1 MPEQSFVDHYANLGK
16 SFREDKR
23 RYNEHVRKHM
33 ECLARLLEC
42 QPYHKIVEMAAGT
55 CICSREL
62 VDIVRMK
69 EPILCVDYSASMLK
83 NGENFLHIKT
93 LLSDGLSF
101 SKLDMKYDR
110 IFLRCALHNFG
121 KEVIPEFLCNVYKQ
135 LNEGGMFMNIAMH
148 GCENLP
154 WFKKLKEIFPITHIT
169 AEYYME
175 ELKKAGFAEVTTRVE
190 GTNVTI
196 TKQDLFKT
204 FRERYVTLFEFI
216 SDNEIEEGIAEIE
229 KEYPNQEVI
238 QFIDQYDFAL
248 AKK

>member
-1 MPEQSFVDHYANLGK
+1 MPEPSFVDHYANLGK
-16 SFREDKR
+16 SFREGKR

-33 ECLARLLEC
+33 ECLAKCLEC

-62 VDIVRMK
+62 VDIVKMK

-83 NGENFLHIKT
+83 NGENFPHIKT
-93 LLSDGLSF
+93 LLSDGQM
-101 SKLDMKYDR
+101 DG
-110 IFLRCALHNFG
+110 CALHNFG

-154 WFKKLKEIFPITHIT
+154 WFKKLKETFPVTHIT

-175 ELKKAGFAEVTTRVE
+175 ELRKAGFAEVSTRVE
-190 GTNVTI
+190 GTKVTI

-216 SDNEIEEGIAEIE
+216 SDDEIEEGIAEIE
-229 KEYPNQEVI
+229 KEYPNQEFI
-238 QFIDQYDFAL
+238 QFIDKYDFVL